1 MLLWSLYLLFILWI
15 FIIFFRK
22 RILRLRGGEGCSIV
36 AFNIDLHRLD
46 YSLLERLALAQE
58 NSYIPMFNP
67 HEMVSNAFCFKL
79 CSDLTKFAIEF
90 LYKKHFFKK
99 SARNFLHSL
108 TKNINKKDFF
118 VDRNLYNLSENWNVI
133 SSYQNHSSS
142 NFPAYPK
149 VIYIGL
155 LNVCNIG
162 CPTCPWFSKEHSKTL
177 KNSYFDIIRKLD
189 RVAIETILDYASEG
203 DCRLVFSGPGEPLL
217 EENLLEYIK
226 SAQQKGIS
234 QIEVATNGLLL
245 TREKMLKMVEYGVS
259 KVSLSIA
266 FSNETYLG
274 LADDTLEK
282 YKETLQSIFKE
293 LLEKQVKIEVYL
305 TIMYEAEY
313 VKDFLEFL
321 MSVQEYSFIVYSISV
336 VSSSGIK
343 GNIEDMGVQL
353 VGTSRHTCSSP
364 LAALYIFPDG
374 SVGLCDRARFLLG
387 RVEVEELSIGSIYKQ
402 DLSKIWNG
410 AAHKKIVKHS
420 LEMNFDELSQ
430 CKSCNKWWNEME
442 MF

>member
-1 MLLWSLYLLFILWI
+1 MKFVKVRTPIHDRDQEILQKI
-15 FIIFFRK
+15 FNKDVVVEFVPAFHSMDFYN
-22 RILRLRGGEGCSIV
+22 ILSQTNTSFAGGEGCSIV

-58 NSYIPMFNP
+58 NSYIPMFNL

-203 DCRLVFSGPGEPLL
+203 DCRLVFSGPGEPL
-217 EENLLEYIK
+217 
-226 SAQQKGIS
+226 
-234 QIEVATNGLLL
+234 
-245 TREKMLKMVEYGVS
+245 
-259 KVSLSIA
+259 
-266 FSNETYLG
+266 
-274 LADDTLEK
+274 
-282 YKETLQSIFKE
+282 
-293 LLEKQVKIEVYL
+293 
-305 TIMYEAEY
+305 
-313 VKDFLEFL
+313 
-321 MSVQEYSFIVYSISV
+321 
-336 VSSSGIK
+336 
-343 GNIEDMGVQL
+343 
-353 VGTSRHTCSSP
+353 
-364 LAALYIFPDG
+364 
-374 SVGLCDRARFLLG
+374 
-387 RVEVEELSIGSIYKQ
+387 
-402 DLSKIWNG
+402 
-410 AAHKKIVKHS
+410 
-420 LEMNFDELSQ
+420 
-430 CKSCNKWWNEME
+430 
-442 MF
+442 